1 MKPVISKDIFRLLI
15 DELEALCNITSNLLL
30 NDLTK
35 FNRERHQAQIGRL
48 INIKILKYNQ
58 TKKSQNS
65 LEDHA

>member
-1 MKPVISKDIFRLLI
+1 MQYPIKFTP
-15 DELEALCNITSNLLL
+15 

-35 FNRERHQAQIGRL
+35 FNQERHQAQIGRL